1 MVRDKKRKGPL
12 SAARPV
18 GAKRGVLLAG
28 MFLVWMLAIILRLY
42 DLQII
47 QYVELLARADH
58 QQQRTVEIAPKR
70 WIIYDRKMHPLAVS
84 LAVDSVYAVPS
95 NIPHSSMEAKLL
107 APIRNLNAT

>member
-1 MVRDKKRKGPL
+1 MVRHKRLKSSPSGVK
-12 SAARPV
+12 PV
-18 GAKRGVLLAG
+18 GAKRGLLLAG
-28 MFLVWMLAIILRLY
+28 IFMVWVLAIVLRLY

-70 WIIYDRKMHPLAVS
+70 GIIYDRKVHPLAVS

-95 NIPHSSMEAKLL
+95 NIPD
-107 APIRNLNAT
+107 P